1 MSSSSIWKITYVIAL
16 FSCLAPVI
24 SQPPDNYDYPTANLS
39 TRWINAFNSNIF
51 ENRPFRFD
59 DDSTLRPIL
68 LRLMPRE
75 DDWSGSSSL
84 AYACGFYC
92 SGAAC
97 DSYLFAISIVH
108 IYDDGVTSFQGSPQV
123 VWSANRNNPVQENA
137 TVELTAGGDLV
148 LLDAE
153 GTFVWSTDTSGRAIA
168 GLNLTEMGNLV
179 LFDANNSV
187 VWQSF
192 DYPTDCLLVG
202 QILESG
208 KNNLTAAASPT
219 NWTSGFHSV
228 SMSSAGLVA
237 SILSHPPMIYSQID
251 FSEVGGE
258 NSYAEFQKGRIALYA
273 NLSRSSDPDVIMQI
287 RSTATQYIKL
297 ESDGHLRVFEWGLSW
312 KKVDDLLDIG
322 DCSYPLAC
330 GKYGIC
336 TNRQCHCPKSS
347 FRQINDTRP
356 DLGCSEVIPLTCDSS
371 SDHKPSLLDLND
383 VIYFTFLTDISN
395 TSLTTCK
402 EECLKKCSC
411 RAAMFSYR
419 SDSSTGDCYLPT
431 EIFSLMSIEMISPPY
446 HRRYN
451 YSVSIKVQNNITAT
465 ATATAKGKGKA
476 SSLRHIL
483 GSTLGFFCAGI
494 IIGASVFVYRRR
506 KMKAESEDVE
516 EDYMDHVPGVS
527 TTRFSFE
534 ELAAAT
540 HNFNNKLGEGG
551 FGSVYEGSL
560 NDGTRIAVKRL
571 DGVGHIK
578 KSFVAEVETIGN
590 IHHINL
596 VRLIGFC
603 AEKSHR
609 LLVYEYM
616 CNGSLEKWIY
626 RRSSN
631 GASTSLDWKKRRKII
646 LDVAK
651 GLAYLHEDCRQKI
664 IHLDIKPQNILLDE
678 HYNAKLADFGLS
690 KLMDRNQS
698 EVVTTM
704 RGTPGYL
711 APEWLS
717 SVITEKVDVYSFGV
731 VVLEILCGRKIYE
744 QSSEEEE
751 RHLLSVFK
759 KKCEEGQWLDLVENW
774 CENVEMNV
782 AEVNKMMQI
791 SAWCL
796 QSGYEKRPSMSMVI
810 KVLEGV
816 MDVPR
821 DIDYNLLIPQYLGG
835 ARIPQVSS
843 QDVTPLLPSVLSTPR

>member
-1 MSSSSIWKITYVIAL
+1 MSSSIWKITYAIAL

-39 TRWINAFNSNIF
+39 TRWINAFKSNVF
-51 ENRPFRFD
+51 ENRPFSFD

-75 DDWSGSSSL
+75 DDWSGASSL

-108 IYDDGVTSFQGSPQV
+108 IYNEGNTFFQGSPQV
-123 VWSANRNNPVQENA
+123 VWSANRNNPVRENA

-148 LLDAE
+148 LLDAD
-153 GTFVWSTDTSGRAIA
+153 GAFVWSTDTSGRAIA

-192 DYPTDCLLVG
+192 DFPTDCLLVG
-202 QILESG
+202 QILAAG

-219 NWTSGFHSV
+219 NWTAGLYSV
-228 SMSSAGLVA
+228 SMSIRGLVA
-237 SILSHPPMIYSQID
+237 SILSHPPLVYSENSFPQAGLI
-251 FSEVGGE
+251 GE

-273 NLSRSSDPDVIMQI
+273 NLSRSSDPDETVLTH
-287 RSTATQYIKL
+287 STAAQYIKL
-297 ESDGHLRVFEWGLSW
+297 ESDGHLRVFEWGFSW
-312 KKVDDLLDIG
+312 KKVSDILG
-322 DCSYPLAC
+322 VDDCSYPMAC
-330 GKYGIC
+330 
-336 TNRQCHCPKSS
+336 
-347 FRQINDTRP
+347 
-356 DLGCSEVIPLTCDSS
+356 
-371 SDHKPSLLDLND
+371 DHKHSLLDLNY
-383 VIYFTFLTDISN
+383 VTYFAFVAHISN
-395 TSLTTCK
+395 TSLNTCK
-402 EECLKKCSC
+402 DECLRNCSC
-411 RAAMFSYR
+411 KAAMFRYDL
-419 SDSSTGDCYLPT
+419 DSSTGDCYLPT
-431 EIFSLMSIEMISPPY
+431 EIFSLMRNEEVSAY
-446 HRRYN
+446 YN
-451 YSVSIKVQNNITAT
+451 YSVSIKVQNNNT

-483 GSTLGFFCAGI
+483 GSALGIFCAGV

-506 KMKAESEDVE
+506 KMKTKAEDVE
-516 EDYMDHVPGVS
+516 EDYMDHVPGMS

-626 RRSSN
+626 SRSSN
-631 GASTSLDWKKRRKII
+631 VTSTSLDWKKRRKII

-698 EVVTTM
+698 QVVTTM

-835 ARIPQVSS
+835 ARIPQLSS

>member
-39 TRWINAFNSNIF
+39 TRWINAFNSNVF

-75 DDWSGSSSL
+75 DDWSGASSL

-92 SGAAC
+92 FGAAC

-108 IYDDGVTSFQGSPQV
+108 IYNEGNTFFQGSPQV
-123 VWSANRNNPVQENA
+123 VWSANRNNPFGENA
-137 TVELTAGGDLV
+137 TVELTAGGELV
-148 LLDAE
+148 LLDTDGAL
-153 GTFVWSTDTSGRAIA
+153 VWSTDTSGRAIA
-168 GLNLTEMGNLV
+168 GINLTEMGNLV

-202 QILESG
+202 QILAAG

-219 NWTSGFHSV
+219 NWTAGLYSV
-228 SMSSAGLVA
+228 SMSIRGLVA
-237 SILSHPPMIYSQID
+237 SILSHPPLVYSENSFPQ
-251 FSEVGGE
+251 VGLIGE

-273 NLSRSSDPDVIMQI
+273 NLSRSSDPDETVLTH
-287 RSTATQYIKL
+287 STAAQYIKL

-312 KKVDDLLDIG
+312 KKVSDILG
-322 DCSYPLAC
+322 VDDCSYPMAC
-330 GKYGIC
+330 GRYGIC
-336 TNRQCHCPKSS
+336 INRQCLCPQSS
-347 FRQINDTRP
+347 FRRINDTRP
-356 DLGCSEVIPLTCDSS
+356 DLGCSEVIPLTCDAS
-371 SDHKPSLLDLND
+371 SDHKHSLLDLNY
-383 VIYFTFLTDISN
+383 VTYFAFVAHISN
-395 TSLTTCK
+395 TSLNTCK
-402 EECLKKCSC
+402 DECLKNCSC
-411 RAAMFSYR
+411 KAAMFRYDL
-419 SDSSTGDCYLPT
+419 DSSTGDCYLPT
-431 EIFSLMSIEMISPPY
+431 EIFSLMRNEEVSAY
-446 HRRYN
+446 YN

-465 ATATAKGKGKA
+465 AKGKGKD
-476 SSLRHIL
+476 SLSRPIV
-483 GSTLGFFCAGI
+483 GSLIGALCVGI
-494 IIGASVFVYRRR
+494 IIGVSIFEYRRR
-506 KMKAESEDVE
+506 KLKTESEDVE
-516 EDYMDHVPGVS
+516 EDYMDHVPGMS

-626 RRSSN
+626 SRSSN

-744 QSSEEEE
+744 QSSEEAEQ
-751 RHLLSVFK
+751 HLLSVFK

-843 QDVTPLLPSVLSTPR
+843 QDVTPLLPSLLSTPR